1 MHLLWKLNIY
11 TVTYIIIKL
20 LFLYICV
27 RILIGSSI
35 RIQKEKLIHALPSRR
50 GIRRCSWS
58 TVRAVRSLGHI
69 FFHAQCLLH
78 GCGILRLTKQL
89 FYKMP
94 KFHNATSFSLLCL
107 GFHACIFLISWQW
120 QLNCRFRRQ
129 CLKISMVIWSYLFLP
144 SEMWP
149 RWDFSLD
156 FAPWNPP
163 CLVDEHTPW

>member
-69 FFHAQCLLH
+69 FFHAQFLLH
-78 GCGILRLTKQL
+78 GWGSWRATKQL

-94 KFHNATSFSLLCL
+94 KFHKATSFSLLCL

-149 RWDFSLD
+149 RWDLTL
-156 FAPWNPP
+156 PP
-163 CLVDEHTPW
+163 GTPHVL

>member
-50 GIRRCSWS
+50 GIRRC

-69 FFHAQCLLH
+69 FFHAQFLLH
-78 GCGILRLTKQL
+78 GWGSWRATKQL

-94 KFHNATSFSLLCL
+94 KFHKATSFSLLCL
-107 GFHACIFLISWQW
+107 GFHACIFLISWLW

-149 RWDFSLD
+149 RWDFFLD

>member
-107 GFHACIFLISWQW
+107 GFHACIFLISDSSIAGSDGNVLKQVWSFEVI
-120 QLNCRFRRQ
+120 CF
-129 CLKISMVIWSYLFLP
+129 CL
-144 SEMWP
+144 EMWP
-149 RWDFSLD
+149 RWDFFLD